1 MVKALPLFCFKCDW
15 FMRKSLQIILSIVL
29 LFTQSCDFA
38 EIATVRKVSFIS
50 NGTYLL
56 PLAYGDIKMQTVFD
70 VSGLSDINFIA
81 DSEGYY
87 KANKIIEEFKM
98 EDTLS
103 FNNDVIE
110 TLSHFQL
117 RIETENRIPLELKL
131 ELIFYD
137 SLVNT
142 KLGSPIDIFLVAP
155 PKMNE
160 QGKAIASTNNVE
172 IIELNAE
179 QIEAYQ
185 QASFIFYKIDFSL
198 PQTNSDKIMLHP
210 SDFLTINIG
219 TIVKLNKPQ
228 NEE

>member
-1 MVKALPLFCFKCDW
+1 
-15 FMRKSLQIILSIVL
+15 MRKSLQIIFSIIL
-29 LFTQSCDFA
+29 LFTQSCDLS
-38 EIATVRKVSFIS
+38 EIASVRKVSFVS

-56 PLAYGDIKMQTVFD
+56 PLAYGDIQMQTVFD
-70 VSGLSDINFIA
+70 VSGLSDIGFIA

-87 KANKIIEEFKM
+87 KANRLIEEFQV

-103 FNNDVIE
+103 FNSNVLK
-110 TLSHFQL
+110 TLSHFKL
-117 RIETENRIPLELKL
+117 RIETENKIPLEIKL
-131 ELIFYD
+131 ELNFFD
-137 SLVNT
+137 SLVST
-142 KLGSPIDIFLVAP
+142 KLGPPIDFFLVAP

-172 IIELNAE
+172 IIELSAE
-179 QIEAYQ
+179 QMEAYQ

-198 PQTNSDKIMLHP
+198 PQSNSDKIMLHP

>member
-1 MVKALPLFCFKCDW
+1 
-15 FMRKSLQIILSIVL
+15 MRKSIHIVISIVL
-29 LFTQSCDFA
+29 LFTQSCDLS
-38 EIATVRKVSFIS
+38 EIASVRKVSFVS

-70 VSGLSDINFIA
+70 VSGLSNIDFIA

-87 KANKIIEEFKM
+87 KASKIIEEFKM
-98 EDTLS
+98 ADTLS

-117 RIETENRIPLELKL
+117 RIETENKIPLEIKL
-131 ELIFYD
+131 ELNFYD
-137 SLVNT
+137 SLINT
-142 KLGSPIDIFLVAP
+142 KLGSPIEILLVAP

-160 QGKAIASTNNVE
+160 QGKAVASTNNVE

-185 QASFIFYKIDFSL
+185 QASFIFFNIDFSL
-198 PQTNSDKIMLHP
+198 PQINSDKIMLHP

-219 TIVKLNKPQ
+219 TIVEISNTDNK
-228 NEE
+228 